1 MITEALAKVVDRKDL
16 TEDEAAAVMA
26 DIMEGKASD
35 AQIGALLTGLRM
47 KGESEAEVS
56 GFARTMRAK
65 AEEVRPVAQPLVDT
79 CGTGGDLANTF
90 NISTTA
96 AFVVAGAGASIAK
109 HGNRSVSS
117 KSGSADVLEAL
128 GVAIDLAPEQVARCI
143 DDVGIGFLFAP
154 RMHQAMKH
162 AAGPRREMGIRT
174 VFNILG
180 PLTNP
185 AGAGHQLVGVFSDEL
200 VEFVARVLARLGTKH
215 AIVVHG
221 EPGLDE
227 MSTMGDTYV
236 AEARAGAVRSYR
248 LNAGEFDLIPATAAE
263 IAGGGPEENA
273 AITRAVLSGR
283 SGPARD
289 IVLFNAAAALVAA
302 DVAADVAEGLVA
314 ASDSVDSG
322 AALGK
327 LEALATRSQELA
339 ASAPAGAGA

>member
-1 MITEALAKVVDRKDL
+1 MITKALAKVIDRKDL

-47 KGESEAEVS
+47 KGESEGEVT
-56 GFARTMRAK
+56 GFARTMRSK
-65 AEEVRPVAQPLVDT
+65 AAEVRPVAHPLVDT
-79 CGTGGDLANTF
+79 CGTGGDLAGTF

-128 GVAIDLAPEQVARCI
+128 GVAIDLGPEQVARCI

-154 RMHQAMKH
+154 RMHQAMKYVG
-162 AAGPRREMGIRT
+162 GPRREMGVRT

-200 VEFVARVLARLGTKH
+200 VEFIAGVLARLGTKH
-215 AIVVHG
+215 AMVVHG

-227 MSTMGDTYV
+227 MSTVGDTYV
-236 AEARAGAVRSYR
+236 AEARDGDVRAYR
-248 LNAGEFDLIPATAAE
+248 LSPDEFDLAPATLE
-263 IAGGGPEENA
+263 DIVGGGPEQNA
-273 AITRAVLSGR
+273 AITRAVLSGE

-322 AALGK
+322 AASDRLD
-327 LEALATRSQELA
+327 ALAKLSRKLA
-339 ASAPAGAGA
+339 AEGGA

>member
-1 MITEALAKVVDRKDL
+1 MITEALAKVVENLDL
-16 TEDEAAAVMA
+16 TEDEAAEVMA

-35 AQIGALLTGLRM
+35 AQIGGLLTGLRM
-47 KGESEAEVS
+47 KGETESEVS

-65 AEEVRPVAQPLVDT
+65 AAQVRPVAQPLVDT
-79 CGTGGDLANTF
+79 CGTGGDMTDTF

-128 GVAIDLAPEQVARCI
+128 GVVIDLAPEQVARCI
-143 DDVGIGFLFAP
+143 DEVGIGFLFAL
-154 RMHQAMKH
+154 RMHQAMKY

-200 VEFVARVLARLGTKH
+200 VEFVAGVLARLGTKH

-227 MSTMGDTYV
+227 MSTIGDTYV
-236 AEARAGAVRSYR
+236 AEARDGVVGAYR
-248 LNAGEFDLIPATAAE
+248 LSPDEFDLAPTTAAD
-263 IAGGGPEENA
+263 IVGGGPEENA
-273 AITRAVLSGR
+273 AITRAVLSGER
-283 SGPARD
+283 GPARD

-302 DVAADVAEGLVA
+302 DVASDVAQGLVA

-327 LEALATRSQELA
+327 LEALAKLSRELA
-339 ASAPAGAGA
+339 AQGGA